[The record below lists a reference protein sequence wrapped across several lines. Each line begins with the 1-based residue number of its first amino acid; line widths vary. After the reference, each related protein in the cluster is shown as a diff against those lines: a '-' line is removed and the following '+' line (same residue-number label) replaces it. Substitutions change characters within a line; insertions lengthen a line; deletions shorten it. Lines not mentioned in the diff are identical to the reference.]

1 MIRYLKGVWGRGVTV
16 WLTIMIL
23 VLQMG
28 NLRLREVRKLPHV
41 TQLEISDPELHHVNI
56 SAALCS

>member
-1 MIRYLKGVWGRGVTV
+1 MTV

-28 NLRLREVRKLPHV
+28 NLRLREVRKWPHV
-41 TQLEISDPELHHVNI
+41 TQLEIADPELHHVNV
-56 SAALCS
+56 SVALCS

>member
-1 MIRYLKGVWGRGVTV
+1 MIRHLKGVWGRGVTV

-28 NLRLREVRKLPHV
+28 NLRLREVR
-41 TQLEISDPELHHVNI
+41 
-56 SAALCS
+56 